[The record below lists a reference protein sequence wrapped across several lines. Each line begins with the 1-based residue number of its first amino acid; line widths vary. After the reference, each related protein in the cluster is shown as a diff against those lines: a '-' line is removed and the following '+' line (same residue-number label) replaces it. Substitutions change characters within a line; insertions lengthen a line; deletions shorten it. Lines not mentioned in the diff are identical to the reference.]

1 MSNQNINSQTQN
13 NKISNDND
21 NDNDKIPSW
30 DPFTPSNNS
39 EETETEKSEPLEQKE
54 IEEPEIEEP
63 EIKEPEIEEPEIE
76 EPKQSEKNK
85 RKENSDNEPIT
96 NNNKLTPLEAIN
108 EFYELKSKYES
119 TNFNKY
125 IKPILKSNKSKRE
138 KKMEYSKLP
147 KFPCINCK
155 RNVNTIFKITYDKDN
170 LLHKYTAKC
179 GDLQDPCPLNIEID
193 YAIGLNLQL
202 EIKENFDKIEKI
214 KTDIIKEKNN
224 AIFFKDSSLVLSNF
238 EKLTNE
244 LKEET
249 EYFGSFIE
257 ENILK

>member
-179 GDLQDPCPLNIEID
+179 GDLQDPCPLNIDINLGATTNLPEFLVKTEKELND
-193 YAIGLNLQL
+193 YKNQVIRDKNDLLFGYITSEEAVEKFDDLKDH
-202 EIKENFDKIEKI
+202 IKY
-214 KTDIIKEKNN
+214 T
-224 AIFFKDSSLVLSNF
+224 
-238 EKLTNE
+238 
-244 LKEET
+244 T
-249 EYFGSFIE
+249 E
-257 ENILK
+257 